1 MTENYYYRTENY
13 KPDHST
19 CGSQIYNYD
28 FDGYVSISDMAE
40 RIISDWKF
48 DEERRKDALN
58 RDRNKNYKKGV
69 MSYMNFAN
77 NNENCIEFLNNQH
90 SITVSFCMQKWINK
104 VKKLKEEHPDDVK
117 ILAENEDGSICAR
130 LPIKYLKISAPRK
143 VSDEQRQAA
152 SERFKKLREEN
163 KL

>member
-1 MTENYYYRTENY
+1 
-13 KPDHST
+13 
-19 CGSQIYNYD
+19 
-28 FDGYVSISDMAE
+28 
-40 RIISDWKF
+40 
-48 DEERRKDALN
+48 
-58 RDRNKNYKKGV
+58 
-69 MSYMNFAN
+69 MNFAN

-104 VKKLKEEHPDDVK
+104 VKKLKEEHPNDVK

-130 LPIKYLKISAPRK
+130 LPINYLKISAPRK
-143 VSDEQRQAA
+143 VSDEQRQRA